1 MTTIPDVTMILPPEV
16 ITNYTIAGNA
26 DIATTKLAQ
35 RVLAESI
42 IPLTQARTWDS
53 VAVNL
58 PAAATSDDLG
68 LVSGTFGTNPARIT
82 AGDVKALG
90 PTTRR
95 LYLAIPIPANYE
107 DGQTIQLQIRA
118 KMETTV
124 ADVSCTLDAE
134 AYVGADGAVGS
145 DLVTTAA
152 QSMNSLSAA
161 AYTFTINATGVD
173 PGDLLEVRLSISSND
188 AATATAVTPAIYSI
202 ALLCDTRG

>member
-1 MTTIPDVTMILPPEV
+1 MTTVPDVTMILPPEV

-35 RVLAESI
+35 RVLAELI
-42 IPLTQARTWDS
+42 VPLTNARTWDS
-53 VAVNL
+53 IATNL
-58 PAAATSDDLG
+58 PAAAASDDLG
-68 LVSGTFGTNPARIT
+68 LVSGTWGTNPARIT
-82 AGDVKALG
+82 AGNVRTLG
-90 PTTRR
+90 ATTRR

-118 KMETTV
+118 KIETTV
-124 ADVSCTLDAE
+124 ADVSCTIDAE
-134 AYVGADGAVGS
+134 AYVGADGALGS
-145 DLVTTAA
+145 DLVTTSA

-161 AYTFTINATGVD
+161 SYDFTVNATGVD

>member
-1 MTTIPDVTMILPPEV
+1 MTTIPDVTMILPAEA

-42 IPLTQARTWDS
+42 VPLTQARTWDA
-53 VAVNL
+53 VATNL
-58 PAAATSDDLG
+58 PASASSDDLG
-68 LVSGTFGTNPARIT
+68 LVSGTWGTNPARIT

-90 PTTRR
+90 ATTRR

-124 ADVSCTLDAE
+124 ADVSCTIDAE
-134 AYVGADGAVGS
+134 AYVGADGVLGS
-145 DLVTTAA
+145 DLVTTSA
-152 QSMNSLSAA
+152 QSMNSLTAA

>member
-42 IPLTQARTWDS
+42 VPLTQARTWNA
-53 VAVNL
+53 VATSL
-58 PAAATSDDLG
+58 PAAAADDDLG
-68 LVSGTFGTNPARIT
+68 LVSGTWGTDPARIT
-82 AGDVKALG
+82 AGNVRIIGA
-90 PTTRR
+90 TTRR
-95 LYLAIPIPANYE
+95 LYMAIPIPANYE

-134 AYVGADGAVGS
+134 AYVGSDGALGS
-145 DLVTTAA
+145 DLVTTGA

-173 PGDLLEVRLSISSND
+173 PGDLLEVRLSIASND

>member
-1 MTTIPDVTMILPPEV
+1 MILPPEV

-42 IPLTQARTWDS
+42 VPLTQARTWDA
-53 VAVNL
+53 VATNL
-58 PAAATSDDLG
+58 PASAASDDLG
-68 LVSGTFGTNPARIT
+68 LVSGTWGTNPARIT

-90 PTTRR
+90 ATTRR

-124 ADVSCTLDAE
+124 ADVSCTIDAE

-145 DLVTTAA
+145 DLVATVA
-152 QSMNSLSAA
+152 QSMNSLTAA

-188 AATATAVTPAIYSI
+188 AATAAAVTPAIYSI

>member
-1 MTTIPDVTMILPPEV
+1 V

-42 IPLTQARTWDS
+42 VPLTQARTWDS

-58 PAAATSDDLG
+58 PAAAASDDLG
-68 LVSGTFGTNPARIT
+68 LVAGTWGTDPARIT
-82 AGDVKALG
+82 AGNVRILG
-90 PTTRR
+90 ATTRR

-124 ADVSCTLDAE
+124 ADVSCTIDAE
-134 AYVGADGAVGS
+134 ARIGADGAVGS

-161 AYTFTINATGVD
+161 AYTFTIDSTGVD
-173 PGDLLEVRLSISSND
+173 PGDLLEVRLSIASND

>member
-1 MTTIPDVTMILPPEV
+1 MTTVPNVTMILPPEV

-42 IPLTQARTWDS
+42 VPLTNARTWDS
-53 VAVNL
+53 VATNL
-58 PAAATSDDLG
+58 PAAAASDDLG
-68 LVSGTFGTNPARIT
+68 LVSGTWGTNPARIT
-82 AGDVKALG
+82 AGNVRTLG
-90 PTTRR
+90 ATTRR
-95 LYLAIPIPANYE
+95 LYVAIPIPANYE

-124 ADVSCTLDAE
+124 ADVSCTIDAE
-134 AYVGADGAVGS
+134 AYVGADGALGS

-161 AYTFTINATGVD
+161 SYDFTVNATGVD

>member
-1 MTTIPDVTMILPPEV
+1 MTTVPDVTMILPPEV

-42 IPLTQARTWDS
+42 VPLTQARTWDA
-53 VAVNL
+53 VATNL
-58 PAAATSDDLG
+58 PAAAASDDLG
-68 LVSGTFGTNPARIT
+68 LTTGTFGTNPARVT
-82 AGDVKALG
+82 AGNVRTIGA
-90 PTTRR
+90 TTRR

-124 ADVSCTLDAE
+124 ADVSCTIDAE

-161 AYTFTINATGVD
+161 SYTFTIDATGVD

>member
-42 IPLTQARTWDS
+42 VPLTQARTWDA
-53 VAVNL
+53 VATNL
-58 PAAATSDDLG
+58 PASATSDDLG
-68 LVSGTFGTNPARIT
+68 LVSGTWGTNPARIT

-90 PTTRR
+90 ATTRR
-95 LYLAIPIPANYE
+95 LYVAIPIPANYE

-124 ADVSCTLDAE
+124 ADVSCTIDAE

-145 DLVTTAA
+145 DLVTTVA
-152 QSMNSLSAA
+152 QSMNSLTAA

>member
-1 MTTIPDVTMILPPEV
+1 MTVLTNVTIVLPPEA

-42 IPLTQARTWDS
+42 IPLTQARTWDA
-53 VAVNL
+53 VATNL
-58 PAAATSDDLG
+58 PASASSDDLG

-82 AGDVKALG
+82 AGNVKAIG

-124 ADVSCTLDAE
+124 ADVSCTIDAE

-152 QSMNSLSAA
+152 QSMNSLTAA
-161 AYTFTINATGVD
+161 AYTFTVNATGVD
-173 PGDLLEVRLSISSND
+173 PGDLLEVRLSIASND
-188 AATATAVTPAIYSI
+188 AATATDVTPAIYSI

>member
-1 MTTIPDVTMILPPEV
+1 MTTVPNVTMILPPEV

-35 RVLAESI
+35 RALAESI
-42 IPLTQARTWDS
+42 VPLTQARTWNA
-53 VAVNL
+53 VATNL
-58 PAAATSDDLG
+58 PAAAADDDLG
-68 LVSGTFGTNPARIT
+68 LVSGTWGTDPARIT
-82 AGDVKALG
+82 AGNVRTLG
-90 PTTRR
+90 ATTRR

-107 DGQTIQLQIRA
+107 DGQTVQLQIRA

-124 ADVSCTLDAE
+124 ADVSCTIDAE

-173 PGDLLEVRLSISSND
+173 PGDLLEVRLSIASND

>member
-1 MTTIPDVTMILPPEV
+1 MILPPEV

-42 IPLTQARTWDS
+42 VPLANARTWDS
-53 VAVNL
+53 VATNL
-58 PAAATSDDLG
+58 PAAAASDDLG
-68 LVSGTFGTNPARIT
+68 LVSGTWGTNPARIT
-82 AGDVKALG
+82 AGNVRTLG
-90 PTTRR
+90 ATTRR

-107 DGQTIQLQIRA
+107 DGQTIELQIRA
-118 KMETTV
+118 KMETAL
-124 ADVSCTLDAE
+124 ADVSCTIDAE
-134 AYVGADGAVGS
+134 AYVGADGVLGS

-161 AYTFTINATGVD
+161 AYTFTVNATGVD

>member
-35 RVLAESI
+35 RALAEWI
-42 IPLTQARTWDS
+42 VPLTNARTWDA
-53 VAVNL
+53 VATNL
-58 PAAATSDDLG
+58 PAAAASDDLG
-68 LVSGTFGTNPARIT
+68 LVSGTWGTNPARIT
-82 AGDVKALG
+82 AGNVRTLG
-90 PTTRR
+90 ATTRR
-95 LYLAIPIPANYE
+95 LYVAIPIPANYE
-107 DGQTIQLQIRA
+107 DGQTVELHVRA
-118 KMETTV
+118 KMETTL
-124 ADVSCTLDAE
+124 ADVSCTIDAE
-134 AYVGADGAVGS
+134 AYVGADGALGS

-161 AYTFTINATGVD
+161 AYAFTVNATGVD
-173 PGDLLEVRLSISSND
+173 PGDLLEVRLSIASND

>member
-1 MTTIPDVTMILPPEV
+1 MTTVPNVTMILPPEV

-42 IPLTQARTWDS
+42 VPLTQARTWDS

-58 PAAATSDDLG
+58 PAAAASDDLG
-68 LVSGTFGTNPARIT
+68 LVSGTWGTNPARIT
-82 AGDVKALG
+82 AGNVRTIGA
-90 PTTRR
+90 TTRR
-95 LYLAIPIPANYE
+95 LYMAIPIPANYE

-118 KMETTV
+118 KMETTI
-124 ADVSCTLDAE
+124 ADVSCTIDAE

-145 DLVTTAA
+145 DLITTAA

-161 AYTFTINATGVD
+161 SYTFTIDATGVD

>member
-1 MTTIPDVTMILPPEV
+1 MTTVPDVTMILPPEV

-42 IPLTQARTWDS
+42 VPLTQARTWNA

-58 PAAATSDDLG
+58 PAAAADDDLG
-68 LVSGTFGTNPARIT
+68 LVSGTWGTDPARIT
-82 AGDVKALG
+82 AGNVRIIGA
-90 PTTRR
+90 TTRR

-134 AYVGADGAVGS
+134 AYVGSDGALGS

-173 PGDLLEVRLSISSND
+173 PGDLLEVRLSIASND